1 MIYVKIFDNEMHPCG
16 VAAFEQGDI
25 QALIPD
31 GTSVLNPLVNMSFVT
46 TAIAT
51 STATFQGTYE
61 TLEELQAVTDADDN
75 DYGYVED
82 EDEYGNMFYKRYK
95 FNGEEWVYEF
105 SLSNTQFNQ
114 AQWGAI
120 NSGATKDIIDKRH
133 TYYGACST
141 AAATA
146 AKEVTIADY
155 KAAAGD
161 VITIKFANDVP
172 ANATL
177 NISTKGARNIK
188 YKGANIAAGII
199 KGGDTAMFVDDG
211 TNINLVHIDATLD
224 LLVSLRGK
232 DVVYETT

>member
-1 MIYVKIFDNEMHPCG
+1 MVYVKIYDSEMHLSG
-16 VAAFEQGDI
+16 IAAFEQSDI
-25 QALIPD
+25 KALIPE
-31 GTSVLNPLVNMSFVT
+31 GTTVLNPLVNMSFVT

-51 STATFQGTYE
+51 STATFRGTYE
-61 TLEELQAVTDADDN
+61 TLAELQAVTDADDN

-82 EDEYGNMFYKRYK
+82 TDEYGNMFYKRYK
-95 FNGEEWVYEF
+95 FNGEEWEYEF

-114 AQWGAI
+114 SQWGAI
-120 NSGATKDIIDKRH
+120 NSGATKAIIDARH
-133 TYYGACST
+133 TYYGVCST

-146 AKEVTIADY
+146 AKAVTIADY
-155 KAAAGD
+155 TAATGD
-161 VITIKFANDVP
+161 IVTIKFTNDVP

-188 YKGANIAAGII
+188 YKGANIAAGVI